1 MSVAATAA
9 SRKTPL
15 DVIMGG
21 QWNFWRKGEFTFFL
35 QRYLQP
41 LYLSRSS
48 PHTQKSLPFP
58 LRLLLSRFYPWVKYE
73 KIEGWKQS
81 FFFCFFSQLKT
92 KRGKFSAINSALFI
106 VHCPQKVVLTGIDWI
121 TMNKAGNLSF
131 IIFHGWAEKAA
142 WKLHQFWIDPFAGVN
157 LKVGETG
164 CRSQEMVVSYLW
176 LSFCSEELLKQNWQV
191 CLFVFIFISI
201 CTRVAWNVRAS

>member
-1 MSVAATAA
+1 MRKSKFTPFAFILSLRRIKISNFHQSRSSKLQRLSSKEDGQPHFCCASLNEVPLAFFLTGPHLESQHVSKIATAA

-58 LRLLLSRFYPWVKYE
+58 LRLLLSRFYP
-73 KIEGWKQS
+73 
-81 FFFCFFSQLKT
+81 
-92 KRGKFSAINSALFI
+92 
-106 VHCPQKVVLTGIDWI
+106 
-121 TMNKAGNLSF
+121 
-131 IIFHGWAEKAA
+131 
-142 WKLHQFWIDPFAGVN
+142 
-157 LKVGETG
+157 
-164 CRSQEMVVSYLW
+164 
-176 LSFCSEELLKQNWQV
+176 
-191 CLFVFIFISI
+191 
-201 CTRVAWNVRAS
+201 